1 MRAQSNP
8 LEAISFSFLFSI
20 QHLPGACDVPALVP
34 SAEKAKISRVSSLA
48 WTNSHP
54 TGKKTGLYN
63 SYGSCGD
70 VLSHV
75 LPQYRKPSDTDCV
88 CAHASQTAMVP
99 LQKGLCRWGKQAPSS
114 SFLDLP
120 AQHLSPVDMCVLTVR
135 LLCRK
140 VSSRTSSCP
149 PLQPQLP
156 ELGTEQLLTRG
167 LSNGWSG

>member
-1 MRAQSNP
+1 M
-8 LEAISFSFLFSI
+8 
-20 QHLPGACDVPALVP
+20 PALVP
-34 SAEKAKISRVSSLA
+34 SAEKAKISKVSSLA
-48 WTNSHP
+48 WTNLHP

-75 LPQYRKPSDTDCV
+75 LTQYRKPSDADCV

-140 VSSRTSSCP
+140 GSSRTSSCP
-149 PLQPQLP
+149 VTAPAPRTGRRTVTHQGLV
-156 ELGTEQLLTRG
+156 EWVEWMKCYRG
-167 LSNGWSG
+167 SGKQ